1 MNDSV
6 LTPERIL
13 AAAEDVLR
21 RYGPGKATVVDV
33 AQALGVSH
41 GSVYRHFASKAELRD
56 AVLRGWL
63 ARSMAPLQAI
73 ANSRTPPPA
82 RLRQWFSTLR
92 QTKRDNVLGDP
103 ELFATYSAL
112 AAEARGQQQGQQLGL
127 VADLGQRHGAGG
139 NEQCVEHGELRA
151 GRIREGREGK
161 RRVARPGA
169 RRLPSVLPVPPGRG
183 GVARHGDV
191 PMNGRAKHVDAR
203 AAASRRGGLLPGG
216 REATV

>member
-1 MNDSV
+1 MNDTA

-13 AAAEDVLR
+13 AAAEEVLR

-41 GSVYRHFASKAELRD
+41 GSVYRHFASKAALRE

-82 RLRQWFSTLR
+82 RLRQWFSILR
-92 QTKRDNVLGDP
+92 QTKRDNVLGEP

-112 AAEARGQQQGQQLGL
+112 AAEAGDAIAEHKARMQQQIASIIAAGMASGDFRQLDPAAAARALSDATARFHYPGL
-127 VADLGQRHGAGG
+127 SHLWDQPGEDAAFAQLLDLLLAG
-139 NEQCVEHGELRA
+139 LA
-151 GRIREGREGK
+151 P
-161 RRVARPGA
+161 APAPA
-169 RRLPSVLPVPPGRG
+169 RRRKST
-183 GVARHGDV
+183 
-191 PMNGRAKHVDAR
+191 
-203 AAASRRGGLLPGG
+203 S
-216 REATV
+216 

>member
-112 AAEARGQQQGQQLGL
+112 AAEAGDAIAEHKGRMQQQI
-127 VADLGQRHGAGG
+127 ASIIA
-139 NEQCVEHGELRA
+139 A
-151 GRIREGREGK
+151 
-161 RRVARPGA
+161 
-169 RRLPSVLPVPPGRG
+169 
-183 GVARHGDV
+183 GVASGDFRQLD
-191 PMNGRAKHVDAR
+191 PAAAAR
-203 AAASRRGGLLPGG
+203 ALFDATARFHYPGLSHLWNQPGEDAAFTQLLDLLLAGLAPAPAPTRRRKPA
-216 REATV
+216 R

>member
-41 GSVYRHFASKAELRD
+41 GSVYRHFASKAALRE

-73 ANSRTPPPA
+73 ATSRTPPPA
-82 RLRQWFSTLR
+82 RLRQWFSALR

-112 AAEARGQQQGQQLGL
+112 AAEAGEAIAEHKGRMQQQIASIL
-127 VADLGQRHGAGG
+127 AA
-139 NEQCVEHGELRA
+139 
-151 GRIREGREGK
+151 
-161 RRVARPGA
+161 
-169 RRLPSVLPVPPGRG
+169 
-183 GVARHGDV
+183 GVASGDFRQLD
-191 PMNGRAKHVDAR
+191 PAAAAR
-203 AAASRRGGLLPGG
+203 ALFDATARFHYPGFSHLWDQPGEDAAFSQLLDLLLAGLAPAPAAPRRRKPA
-216 REATV
+216 R

>member
-41 GSVYRHFASKAELRD
+41 GSVYRHFSSKAALRN

-63 ARSMAPLQAI
+63 ERLMAPLQAI
-73 ANSRTPPPA
+73 ASSRTPPPA
-82 RLRQWFSTLR
+82 RLRQWFSVLR
-92 QTKRDNVLGDP
+92 QSKRDKVLGEP

-112 AAEARGQQQGQQLGL
+112 AADAGEVIAEHKDHMQQQI
-127 VADLGQRHGAGG
+127 ASIIA
-139 NEQCVEHGELRA
+139 A
-151 GRIREGREGK
+151 
-161 RRVARPGA
+161 
-169 RRLPSVLPVPPGRG
+169 
-183 GVARHGDV
+183 GVASGDFRTVDPAATSRTLFDATARFHYPGMAHLWDQPGEDAAFAQLLDLLFAGLAPAAVPSRH
-191 PMNGRAKHVDAR
+191 RK
-203 AAASRRGGLLPGG
+203 S
-216 REATV
+216 AT

>member
-41 GSVYRHFASKAELRD
+41 GSVYRHFASKAALRD

-63 ARSMAPLQAI
+63 ERMMVPLNAI
-73 ANSRTPPPA
+73 AASRAAPPT
-82 RLRQWFSTLR
+82 RLRQWLSTLR
-92 QTKRDNVLGDP
+92 GIKREKALGEP

-112 AAEARGQQQGQQLGL
+112 AADAREVIGEH
-127 VADLGQRHGAGG
+127 VEHMLGQIEAIIAAGVKSG
-139 NEQCVEHGELRA
+139 DFRKLDPKAPALAIFDATSRFHYPGMAHLWAGTGE
-151 GRIREGREGK
+151 
-161 RRVARPGA
+161 
-169 RRLPSVLPVPPGRG
+169 
-183 GVARHGDV
+183 
-191 PMNGRAKHVDAR
+191 DA
-203 AAASRRGGLLPGG
+203 AFAQLLDLLLGGLASAPPRRRKPAG
-216 REATV
+216 

>member
-1 MNDSV
+1 MSDSV

-112 AAEARGQQQGQQLGL
+112 AAEAGNAIAEHKGRMQQQIASIL
-127 VADLGQRHGAGG
+127 AA
-139 NEQCVEHGELRA
+139 
-151 GRIREGREGK
+151 
-161 RRVARPGA
+161 
-169 RRLPSVLPVPPGRG
+169 
-183 GVARHGDV
+183 GVASGDFRELD
-191 PMNGRAKHVDAR
+191 PAAAAR
-203 AAASRRGGLLPGG
+203 ALFDATARFHYPGLSHLWDQPGEDAAFTQLLDLLLAGLAPASAAPRR
-216 REATV
+216 RKSAR

>member
-1 MNDSV
+1 MSDSV

-41 GSVYRHFASKAELRD
+41 GSVYRHFASKAALRE

-73 ANSRTPPPA
+73 ADSRTPPPA

-103 ELFATYSAL
+103 SCSPPTARWRRKQATPSPST
-112 AAEARGQQQGQQLGL
+112 RGTCNS
-127 VADLGQRHGAGG
+127 RSP
-139 NEQCVEHGELRA
+139 R
-151 GRIREGREGK
+151 
-161 RRVARPGA
+161 
-169 RRLPSVLPVPPGRG
+169 SSPP
-183 GVARHGDV
+183 A
-191 PMNGRAKHVDAR
+191 
-203 AAASRRGGLLPGG
+203 
-216 REATV
+216 

>member
-41 GSVYRHFASKAELRD
+41 GSVYRHFASKAALRE

-82 RLRQWFSTLR
+82 RLRQWFTTLR
-92 QTKRDNVLGDP
+92 QAKRDNVLGDP

-112 AAEARGQQQGQQLGL
+112 AAEAGDAIAEHKERMQQQIASIL
-127 VADLGQRHGAGG
+127 AAGMASG
-139 NEQCVEHGELRA
+139 DFRELD
-151 GRIREGREGK
+151 
-161 RRVARPGA
+161 
-169 RRLPSVLPVPPGRG
+169 PP
-183 GVARHGDV
+183 A
-191 PMNGRAKHVDAR
+191 AAR
-203 AAASRRGGLLPGG
+203 ALFDATARFHYPGLSHLWNQPGEDVAFARLLDLLLAGLAPAPTPPRR
-216 REATV
+216 RK

>member
-13 AAAEDVLR
+13 AAVEDVLR

-41 GSVYRHFASKAELRD
+41 GSVYRHFASKAALRE

-63 ARSMAPLQAI
+63 TRSMAPLLAI
-73 ANSRTPPPA
+73 ANSRTPPPT

-112 AAEARGQQQGQQLGL
+112 AAEAGEAIAEHKGRMQQQI
-127 VADLGQRHGAGG
+127 ASIIA
-139 NEQCVEHGELRA
+139 A
-151 GRIREGREGK
+151 
-161 RRVARPGA
+161 
-169 RRLPSVLPVPPGRG
+169 
-183 GVARHGDV
+183 GVASGDFRQLD
-191 PMNGRAKHVDAR
+191 PAAAAR
-203 AAASRRGGLLPGG
+203 ALFDATARFHYPGLSHLWNQPGEDAAFTQLLDLLLAGLAPAPAPPRR
-216 REATV
+216 RKSAR

>member
-41 GSVYRHFASKAELRD
+41 GSVYRHFASKAALRD

-73 ANSRTPPPA
+73 ATSRTPPPA

-92 QTKRDNVLGDP
+92 QAKRDNVLGDP

-112 AAEARGQQQGQQLGL
+112 AAEAGEAIAEHKGRMQQQIASIL
-127 VADLGQRHGAGG
+127 AA
-139 NEQCVEHGELRA
+139 
-151 GRIREGREGK
+151 
-161 RRVARPGA
+161 
-169 RRLPSVLPVPPGRG
+169 
-183 GVARHGDV
+183 GVASGDFRQLD
-191 PMNGRAKHVDAR
+191 PAAAAR
-203 AAASRRGGLLPGG
+203 ALFDATARFHYPGFSHLWDQPGEDAAFSQLLDLLLAGLAPAPAAPRRRKPA
-216 REATV
+216 R